1 MMPPSTGRRI
11 AGLAGFVL
19 LSLAVL
25 VPGCARP
32 PDETW
37 LRVVSF
43 GDANGSGISSIT
55 SVVQTTTT
63 TSTTTTTATGTTDY
77 VSVFFANQS
86 AVVENAGEGVGV
98 TIDQVRI
105 TYDAA
110 GYSLPGATY
119 AVSLYVPVSTVGETT
134 TNMEL
139 QVALVSTS
147 LKSWLVANVPS
158 SVLAGGLSA
167 SARLEFH
174 ARTDQ
179 GAEIEV
185 AAGIG
190 ILFENNTGTG
200 SSP

>member
-1 MMPPSTGRRI
+1 MMPPSTGRRV
-11 AGLAGFVL
+11 AGLAGFL
-19 LSLAVL
+19 LLAL
-25 VPGCARP
+25 AALAPGCARP

-43 GDANGSGISSIT
+43 SDANGSGISSID

-63 TSTTTTTATGTTDY
+63 TGTTTSTTTGTTDY

-86 AVVENAGEGVGV
+86 AVVGNAGDGVGV

-105 TYDAA
+105 TYAAA
-110 GYSLPGATY
+110 GYSLPSATS

-134 TNMEL
+134 TNTEL
-139 QVALVSTS
+139 HVALVSTS
-147 LKSWLVANVPS
+147 LKSWLIANVPS
-158 SVLAGGLSA
+158 AVLAGGLSA
-167 SARLEFH
+167 SALLEFH

-190 ILFENNTGTG
+190 IHFENRTGTG
-200 SSP
+200 STP